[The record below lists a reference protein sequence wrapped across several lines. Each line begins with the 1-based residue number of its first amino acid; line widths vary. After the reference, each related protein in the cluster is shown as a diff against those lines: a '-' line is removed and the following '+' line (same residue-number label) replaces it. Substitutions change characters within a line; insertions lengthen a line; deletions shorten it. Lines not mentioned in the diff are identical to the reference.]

1 MNSATH
7 TLDFVIVGAQKSAST
22 FLHHTLS
29 AHPEIGMPK
38 NETVAFI
45 REPYSV
51 AARDEMIEA
60 QMTGRWARINGI
72 KRPDYLPSTTV
83 ASRLHAYNPNPKIL
97 MILRNPMAR
106 AVSAYYHLVR
116 SGALP
121 LLHHEKGLRQ
131 ILSSGVAYGGE
142 LGQTVLS
149 YGLYSAQVKAYQD
162 RFRNENVL
170 IMFQDDFKKH
180 SREILKKAY
189 LFVGYENVE
198 FFPSSLEKTRPQAS
212 TSDLRELY
220 FQRKVQRIY
229 KKYNRKRAD
238 NPQLEETWID
248 AFRIRLWSAVN
259 ASLSRVLGTKPN
271 SQLSEDPEAQLRAYY
286 RADLDILA
294 QNLGDIPEPWRVYTT
309 VICS

>member
-1 MNSATH
+1 MSSAEH

-51 AARDEMIEA
+51 VARDKMIAA
-60 QMTGRWARINGI
+60 QMAGRWARINGI
-72 KRPDYLPSTTV
+72 KRPDYLPSDTV
-83 ASRLHAYNPNPKIL
+83 ASRLHTYNSKLKIL
-97 MILRNPMAR
+97 MILRDPMAR

-121 LLHHEKGLRQ
+121 LLDHESGLRQ
-131 ILSSGVAYGGE
+131 ILSSSVAYGGE

-149 YGLYSAQVKAYQD
+149 YGRYSAQVKAYQD
-162 RFRNENVL
+162 RFGNENVL
-170 IMFQDDFKKH
+170 VMFQDDFKKQ

-189 LFVGYENVE
+189 RFVGCEDVE

-212 TSDLRELY
+212 TSNLRDLF

-248 AFRIRLWSAVN
+248 AFRIRFWLAVN
-259 ASLSRVLGTKPN
+259 ALLSRMLGTKPN
-271 SQLSEDPEAQLRAYY
+271 SELSEELEARLRAYY
-286 RADLDILA
+286 QADLDALA
-294 QNLGDIPEPWRVYTT
+294 ENLGDIPASWRA
-309 VICS
+309 

>member
-1 MNSATH
+1 
-7 TLDFVIVGAQKSAST
+7 
-22 FLHHTLS
+22 
-29 AHPEIGMPK
+29 
-38 NETVAFI
+38 
-45 REPYSV
+45 
-51 AARDEMIEA
+51 
-60 QMTGRWARINGI
+60 
-72 KRPDYLPSTTV
+72 
-83 ASRLHAYNPNPKIL
+83 
-97 MILRNPMAR
+97 
-106 AVSAYYHLVR
+106 VR

-121 LLHHEKGLRQ
+121 LLDHENGLRQ

-189 LFVGYENVE
+189 LFVGCENVE

-259 ASLSRVLGTKPN
+259 ALLSRVLGTKPN

-294 QNLGDIPEPWRVYTT
+294 QNLGDSPEPWRVYTT

>member
-45 REPYSV
+45 REPYGA
-51 AARDEMIEA
+51 AARDKMIEA
-60 QMTGRWARINGI
+60 QMAGRWARINGI

-83 ASRLHAYNPNPKIL
+83 ASRLHAYNPNLKIL

-116 SGALP
+116 SGTLP
-121 LLHHEKGLRQ
+121 LQDHEKGLRQ
-131 ILSSGVAYGGE
+131 ILSSGLAYGGE

-149 YGLYSAQVKAYQD
+149 YGLYSAHVKAYQD
-162 RFRNENVL
+162 RFGSENVL
-170 IMFQDDFKKH
+170 ILFHDDFKKQ

-189 LFVGYENVE
+189 LFVGCKDVE

-212 TSDLRELY
+212 TSDLRDLF

-248 AFRIRLWSAVN
+248 VFRIRLWLAVN
-259 ASLSRVLGTKPN
+259 ALLSGMLGTKPN
-271 SQLSEDPEAQLRAYY
+271 SELSEELEARLRAYY
-286 RADLDILA
+286 QADLDALA
-294 QNLGDIPEPWRVYTT
+294 ENLGDIPASWRD
-309 VICS
+309 

>member
-1 MNSATH
+1 MNGATH
-7 TLDFVIVGAQKSAST
+7 ILDFVIVGAQKSAST

-51 AARDEMIEA
+51 AARDEMIAA
-60 QMTGRWARINGI
+60 QMAGRWARINGI
-72 KRPDYLPSTTV
+72 KRPDYLPSDTV
-83 ASRLHAYNPNPKIL
+83 ASRLHAYNPNLKIL

-116 SGALP
+116 AGALP
-121 LLHHEKGLRQ
+121 LQDHENGLRQ
-131 ILSSGVAYGGE
+131 ILSSGAAYGGE

-149 YGLYSAQVKAYQD
+149 YGLYSAQVNAYQD
-162 RFRNENVL
+162 RFGNENVL
-170 IMFQDDFKKH
+170 VMFQDDFKKH

-189 LFVGYENVE
+189 LFVGCEDVE
-198 FFPSSLEKTRPQAS
+198 FFPASLEKTRPQAS
-212 TSDLRELY
+212 TSDLRDLF
-220 FQRKVQRIY
+220 FQRKVQRIH

-248 AFRIRLWSAVN
+248 AFRIRFWLAVN
-259 ASLSRVLGTKPN
+259 ALLSRMLGTKPN
-271 SQLSEDPEAQLRAYY
+271 SELSEELEARLRAYY
-286 RADLDILA
+286 QADLDALA
-294 QNLGDIPEPWRVYTT
+294 ENLGAIPASWRT
-309 VICS
+309 

>member
-22 FLHHTLS
+22 FLHHTLA

-45 REPYSV
+45 REPYSA

-60 QMTGRWARINGI
+60 QMAGRWARINGI
-72 KRPDYLPSTTV
+72 KRPDYLPSDTV
-83 ASRLHAYNPNPKIL
+83 ASRLHAYNPNLKIL

-121 LLHHEKGLRQ
+121 LQGHENGLRQ
-131 ILSSGVAYGGE
+131 ILSSDMAYGGE

-149 YGLYSAQVKAYQD
+149 YGLYSAHVKAYQD
-162 RFRNENVL
+162 RFGSENVL
-170 IMFQDDFKKH
+170 VLFHDDFKKR

-189 LFVGYENVE
+189 GFVGCEDVE
-198 FFPSSLEKTRPQAS
+198 FFSSSLEKTRPQAS
-212 TSDLRELY
+212 TSDLRDLF

-238 NPQLEETWID
+238 NPQLQETWID
-248 AFRIRLWSAVN
+248 AFKIRLWLAAN
-259 ASLSRVLGTKPN
+259 ALLSRMLGTKQN
-271 SQLSEDPEAQLRAYY
+271 SQLSEDLDALLRAYY
-286 RADLDILA
+286 QADLDVLA
-294 QNLGDIPEPWRVYTT
+294 DNLGDIPASWRA
-309 VICS
+309 